1 MFNCIAAF
9 AKTSQQAQMMAIPPL
24 MFCIIFNG
32 FFVTLAGVQDWM
44 IWAIYI
50 SPMFYGFQE
59 IVVGLFDV
67 DPPVPVNSTAY
78 RNSGTFVIDTYE
90 YKTDFA
96 GPAIAVLAAYNV
108 IFRCLQVYALKHR
121 NNPEK

>member
-59 IVVGLFDV
+59 IAVGLFDV

-96 GPAIAVLAAYNV
+96 GPAIAVLASYNV
-108 IFRCLQVYALKHR
+108 IFRCLQVYALKRR